1 MINEIMTAVSVPFKE
16 TMFSRAPAGDYA
28 VYHNDVTADGP
39 DGLNRIFTHD
49 ITVELY
55 ETKPNP
61 ELEALIEGELNS
73 RGIKWSKQ
81 SRYWVQEAQRYQVIY
96 EFSYITKT

>member
-1 MINEIMTAVSVPFKE
+1 MINEIMTALGVPSKE

-28 VYHNDVTADGP
+28 VYHDDVTADGP
-39 DGLNRIFTHD
+39 DGINRIFTHN

-55 ETKPNP
+55 EVKPNP
-61 ELEALIEGELNS
+61 TLEASMEEELNS

-81 SRYWVQEAQRYQVIY
+81 SRYWVEGAQRYQVIY
-96 EFSYITKT
+96 EFFYITKT

>member
-1 MINEIMTAVSVPFKE
+1 MINEIMTATGIPFKE
-16 TMFSRAPAGDYA
+16 TMFSREPAGDYA
-28 VYHNDVTADGP
+28 VYHDNVTADGP
-39 DGLNRIFTHD
+39 DGFNRIFTHD
-49 ITVELY
+49 IVVEIY
-55 ETKPNP
+55 EKKPNP
-61 ELEALIEGELNS
+61 KLEALFEGDLNS